1 MSDSKTVGPVSLA
14 EVAKRHAKHNDAHP
28 QAKGLPRAP
37 VSVASL
43 PSTLRQMNDARFGAE
58 RQTGAITRGPV
69 TAFGAEQELTRQ
81 SILATCDSTI
91 DRAYRGFLADDDER
105 VTFART
111 VKNFLNGM
119 PRANAAMRAA
129 VERMNNQQLGSSK

>member
-1 MSDSKTVGPVSLA
+1 MSSDKPISLA
-14 EVAKRHAKHNDAHP
+14 EVAKRHAKYNDAHP
-28 QAKGLPRAP
+28 QAKGLSRAP

-43 PSTLRQMNDARFGAE
+43 PSTLRQMNDERFGAE
-58 RQTGAITRGPV
+58 RQTGAIARGPM

-81 SILATCDSTI
+81 SILATCDNII
-91 DRAYRGFLADDDER
+91 DRAYRGFFADDDER

-111 VKNFLNGM
+111 VKDFLNGM

-129 VERMNNQQLGSSK
+129 VERMNNQRRNPSK